1 MSEPKAY
8 AIAQVTINDRDG
20 YLQYQNAGHLE
31 IFDKF
36 SGKII
41 AIDDATDVIE
51 GDRPFH
57 LTVLV
62 EFPTKEL
69 ARAWYDSDD
78 YQAII
83 GLRHSN
89 ATSTIAIFGGLPD
102 ILLAQ

>member
-1 MSEPKAY
+1 VYEPKGY
-8 AIAQVTINDRDG
+8 AIAQVAIHDRDG
-20 YLQYQNAGHLE
+20 YQQYANANHLE
-31 IFDKF
+31 IFGKF
-36 SGKII
+36 SGRIL

-51 GDRPFH
+51 GGRPFH

-78 YQAII
+78 YQAIV

-89 ATSTIAIFGGLPD
+89 ATSTIATFGGLPD
-102 ILLAQ
+102 ILLQG